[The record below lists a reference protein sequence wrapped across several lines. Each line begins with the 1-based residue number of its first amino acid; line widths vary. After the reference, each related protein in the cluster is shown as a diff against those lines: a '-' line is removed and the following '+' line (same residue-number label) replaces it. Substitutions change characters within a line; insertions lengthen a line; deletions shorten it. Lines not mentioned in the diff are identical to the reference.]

1 MTTDLGGLRRSF
13 RDLASCRIATLLPG
27 GAPHAATRW
36 FVWSEDA
43 VYVSTRRGD
52 AVWRNVE
59 RDPRASLVID
69 RGRDWSELAGVRVSG
84 GAELMDAEHPDMRA
98 PMSAWHEKYRSMV
111 AGEGFE
117 RLTSDVPALGFLR
130 VVVDDVDVW
139 DHRGSSRSA
148 GLPSVEGGA

>member
-1 MTTDLGGLRRSF
+1 
-13 RDLASCRIATLLPG
+13 
-27 GAPHAATRW
+27 
-36 FVWSEDA
+36 
-43 VYVSTRRGD
+43 
-52 AVWRNVE
+52 
-59 RDPRASLVID
+59 
-69 RGRDWSELAGVRVSG
+69 
-84 GAELMDAEHPDMRA
+84 
-98 PMSAWHEKYRSMV
+98 MSAWHEKYRSMV